1 MSQLRHPHIVQF
13 LGVAYLPGS
22 PIPVLLMEKLQTS
35 LDNLLETSPNIPLDV
50 KVYLLTG
57 TAQGVVYLHS
67 RYPPI
72 AHRDLTARNILID
85 SGLTAKIADL
95 GVARMVNIQPG
106 QLAATMTAGPG
117 NNLYMPPET
126 VQEEGATRYNTAIDI
141 FSFGVVSLFTLTQ
154 TFPKDL
160 KPATY
165 RDPRTRR
172 IVGRSEIERRE
183 HYIQPMQTALG
194 ETHPLVK
201 LTLDCLE
208 YDPEDRPSAVEVL
221 RRLEEVGRTV
231 SQNCTE
237 TKLELTQQ
245 ISELQAASQSQISR
259 LQADNAHLQT
269 NVDRLQSDNAHLQAD
284 NAHLQTENQ
293 EQQQQIDRLKT
304 ESQEQ
309 VHGLEELTSLQQQQ
323 LEVQRREIEQLSG
336 QLRSLELQPQEEGSR
351 QRDMSVSSTKKVGP
365 TYTVLVYTQPEVT
378 LYTLAC

>member
-1 MSQLRHPHIVQF
+1 
-13 LGVAYLPGS
+13 
-22 PIPVLLMEKLQTS
+22 MEKLQTS

-50 KVYLLTG
+50 KVHLLTG
-57 TAQGVVYLHS
+57 TVQGVVYLHS
-67 RYPPI
+67 RTPPI

-85 SGLTAKIADL
+85 SGLAAKIADL

-160 KPATY
+160 KPPNY
-165 RDPRTRR
+165 RDPVTRR
-172 IVGRSEIERRE
+172 VLGRTEIERRE
-183 HYIQPMQTALG
+183 HYIQPMQAALG

-231 SQNCTE
+231 PMNCTE
-237 TKLELTQQ
+237 TKLELIQNQAEHQTQLFEKLSL
-245 ISELQAASQSQISR
+245 ISELQDANERLQAANQSQISR
-259 LQADNAHLQT
+259 LQA
-269 NVDRLQSDNAHLQAD
+269 NVDHLQA
-284 NAHLQTENQ
+284 NVVHLQANVDHLQAVEQ
-293 EQQQQIDRLKT
+293 EQQQQIDHLRT
-304 ESQEQ
+304 ENQ
-309 VHGLEELTSLQQQQ
+309 ELTTVYQQQ
-323 LEVQRREIEQLSG
+323 LDDKRKEIERLSG
-336 QLRSLELQPQEEGSR
+336 QLRSLKLQPQEDVSQGSR
-351 QRDMSVSSTKKVGP
+351 QRDVSVASPKKVGP
-365 TYTVLVYTQPEVT
+365 STTTCCT
-378 LYTLAC
+378 LCTCWH

>member
-35 LDNLLETSPNIPLDV
+35 LDHLLETSPNIPLDV
-50 KVYLLTG
+50 KVHLLTG

-67 RYPPI
+67 HTPPI

-85 SGLTAKIADL
+85 SGLAAKIADL

-160 KPATY
+160 KPHNY
-165 RDPRTRR
+165 HDPRTRR

-183 HYIQPMQTALG
+183 HYIQLMQADIG

-208 YDPEDRPSAVEVL
+208 YLPEDRPSAVEIL
-221 RRLEEVGRTV
+221 RRLKEVGRTV
-231 SQNCTE
+231 PRNCTE
-237 TKLELTQQ
+237 TKLELIQRISRKDDLITRKEEEIRGSEVLIQQ
-245 ISELQAASQSQISR
+245 IQVKHQRQLTECQAQHRENQEKLSEKEEEVRQNLRQLLDKDAQIKR
-259 LQADNAHLQT
+259 LQVT
-269 NVDRLQSDNAHLQAD
+269 VDRL
-284 NAHLQTENQ
+284 
-293 EQQQQIDRLKT
+293 
-304 ESQEQ
+304 
-309 VHGLEELTSLQQQQ
+309 
-323 LEVQRREIEQLSG
+323 QLSG
-336 QLRSLELQPQEEGSR
+336 QLRSLELQPREEGSQGSR
-351 QRDMSVSSTKKVGP
+351 QRDVSVASPKKVGP
-365 TYTVLVYTQPEVT
+365 TSTYRGCPSHTCL
-378 LYTLAC
+378 LALR

>member
-50 KVYLLTG
+50 KVHLLTG

-67 RYPPI
+67 RNPPI
-72 AHRDLTARNILID
+72 AHRELTARNILID
-85 SGLTAKIADL
+85 LGLTAKIADL

-160 KPATY
+160 KPHNY

-172 IVGRSEIERRE
+172 IVGRSEIERRK
-183 HYIQPMQTALG
+183 HYIQPMQAALG
-194 ETHPLVK
+194 ETHPLVT

-208 YDPEDRPSAVEVL
+208 YDPEDRPSAVELL

-231 SQNCTE
+231 PQNCTE

-245 ISELQAASQSQISR
+245 IQQKQREISELQATSQSQVS
-259 LQADNAHLQT
+259 
-269 NVDRLQSDNAHLQAD
+269 HLQAD
-284 NAHLQTENQ
+284 NAHLQAENQ
-293 EQQQQIDRLKT
+293 EQQQQIDRLRT
-304 ESQEQ
+304 ENQEQ
-309 VHGLEELTSLQQQQ
+309 AHRFLQQ
-323 LEVQRREIEQLSG
+323 LEDQHREIEQLSG
-336 QLRSLELQPQEEGSR
+336 QLRSLELQPREEGSR
-351 QRDMSVSSTKKVGP
+351 QRDMSVASPKKVCP
-365 TYTVLVYTQPEVT
+365 TRG
-378 LYTLAC
+378 

>member
-1 MSQLRHPHIVQF
+1 MLIFQVEKWVTDFVEECKLMSQLRHPHIVQF
-13 LGVAYLPGS
+13 LGVCYLPGS
-22 PIPVLLMEKLQTS
+22 PIPVLLMEKLLTS

-57 TAQGVVYLHS
+57 TGQGVVYLHS
-67 RYPPI
+67 HTPPI

-95 GVARMVNIQPG
+95 GVARMVSVQPG

-126 VQEEGATRYNTAIDI
+126 VPEEGATRYNTTIDI

-172 IVGRSEIERRE
+172 IIGRSEIERRE
-183 HYIQPMQTALG
+183 HYIQPMQAALG

-208 YDPEDRPSAVEVL
+208 YGPEDRPSAVEVL

-231 SQNCTE
+231 PQSCSE
-237 TKLELTQQ
+237 TKLEL
-245 ISELQAASQSQISR
+245 I
-259 LQADNAHLQT
+259 
-269 NVDRLQSDNAHLQAD
+269 
-284 NAHLQTENQ
+284 
-293 EQQQQIDRLKT
+293 
-304 ESQEQ
+304 
-309 VHGLEELTSLQQQQ
+309 
-323 LEVQRREIEQLSG
+323 QRNNKLIAGKDKEIEQI
-336 QLRSLELQPQEEGSR
+336 QADY
-351 QRDMSVSSTKKVGP
+351 QRTSVHKR
-365 TYTVLVYTQPEVT
+365 
-378 LYTLAC
+378 

>member
-1 MSQLRHPHIVQF
+1 MTDFVEECKLMSQLHHPHIVRF

-22 PIPVLLMEKLQTS
+22 PISVLLMEKLQTS

-50 KVYLLTG
+50 KVHLLTG

-67 RYPPI
+67 HTPPI

-95 GVARMVNIQPG
+95 GVARMVNVQPG

-165 RDPRTRR
+165 HDPRTRR
-172 IVGRSEIERRE
+172 IAGRSEVERRE
-183 HYIQPMQTALG
+183 HYIQQMKAALG

-208 YDPEDRPSAVEVL
+208 YLPEDRPSAVEVL

-231 SQNCTE
+231 PLNFAES
-237 TKLELTQQ
+237 KLELIQ
-245 ISELQAASQSQISR
+245 
-259 LQADNAHLQT
+259 
-269 NVDRLQSDNAHLQAD
+269 
-284 NAHLQTENQ
+284 
-293 EQQQQIDRLKT
+293 
-304 ESQEQ
+304 
-309 VHGLEELTSLQQQQ
+309 
-323 LEVQRREIEQLSG
+323 
-336 QLRSLELQPQEEGSR
+336 
-351 QRDMSVSSTKKVGP
+351 KKVRLGSSII
-365 TYTVLVYTQPEVT
+365 QSEM
-378 LYTLAC
+378 AS

>member
-1 MSQLRHPHIVQF
+1 MSQLCHPNIVQF

-67 RYPPI
+67 HSPPI

-85 SGLTAKIADL
+85 SGLAAKIADL

-106 QLAATMTAGPG
+106 QLAATMTVGPG

-126 VQEEGATRYNTAIDI
+126 VQEEGVTRYNTAIDI

-160 KPATY
+160 KPHNY

-183 HYIQPMQTALG
+183 HYIQSMQADLG

-201 LTLDCLE
+201 LTLECLE

-231 SQNCTE
+231 PQNCTE

-245 ISELQAASQSQISR
+245 IQQKQREISELQAASQSQISR
-259 LQADNAHLQT
+259 FQA
-269 NVDRLQSDNAHLQAD
+269 DNAHLQAD
-284 NAHLQTENQ
+284 NARLQAENQ

-304 ESQEQ
+304 ESQKQ

-336 QLRSLELQPQEEGSR
+336 QLRSLELQPREEGSR
-351 QRDMSVSSTKKVGP
+351 QRDVSVASIKKVGP
-365 TYTVLVYTQPEVT
+365 T
-378 LYTLAC
+378 

>member
-50 KVYLLTG
+50 KVHLLTG

-67 RYPPI
+67 HTPPI

-154 TFPKDL
+154 IFPKEL
-160 KPATY
+160 VA
-165 RDPRTRR
+165 
-172 IVGRSEIERRE
+172 RSEIERRE
-183 HYIQPMQTALG
+183 HYIQPMQATLG
-194 ETHPLVK
+194 ETHPLVR

-208 YDPEDRPSAVEVL
+208 YDPEDRPSAVAVL
-221 RRLEEVGRTV
+221 RGLEDVGKAV
-231 SQNCTE
+231 PQNCTE
-237 TKLELTQQ
+237 TKLELIQ
-245 ISELQAASQSQISR
+245 R
-259 LQADNAHLQT
+259 LATEDVERQKREKSDMINHLQT
-269 NVDRLQSDNAHLQAD
+269 TIKYLEA
-284 NAHLQTENQ
+284 ENLDQKQ
-293 EQQQQIDRLKT
+293 E
-304 ESQEQ
+304 
-309 VHGLEELTSLQQQQ
+309 
-323 LEVQRREIEQLSG
+323 LEVQRQEIERLSG
-336 QLRSLELQPQEEGSR
+336 HVRSQKLQPQDVGIPHPHSWP
-351 QRDMSVSSTKKVGP
+351 KVCQD
-365 TYTVLVYTQPEVT
+365 TVQVFITT
-378 LYTLAC
+378 SD

>member
-67 RYPPI
+67 RDPPI

-154 TFPKDL
+154 AFPKDL

-183 HYIQPMQTALG
+183 HYIQPMQAALG

-208 YDPEDRPSAVEVL
+208 YDPEDRPSAVDVL

-231 SQNCTE
+231 PQNCTE
-237 TKLELTQQ
+237 SKLELTQQ
-245 ISELQAASQSQISR
+245 IQQKQREISELQAASQSQISR
-259 LQADNAHLQT
+259 LQADNA
-269 NVDRLQSDNAHLQAD
+269 RLQA
-284 NAHLQTENQ
+284 ENQ

-309 VHGLEELTSLQQQQ
+309 VDGLEEHTSLQQQQ

-336 QLRSLELQPQEEGSR
+336 QLRSLELQPREDGSR
-351 QRDMSVSSTKKVGP
+351 QRDVSVASTKKVGP

-378 LYTLAC
+378 LHILAC